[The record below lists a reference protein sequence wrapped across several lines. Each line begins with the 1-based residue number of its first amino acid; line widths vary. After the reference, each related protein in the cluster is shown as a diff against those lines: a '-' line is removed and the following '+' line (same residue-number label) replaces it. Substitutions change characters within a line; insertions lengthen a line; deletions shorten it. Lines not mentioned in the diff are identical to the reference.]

1 MREVSSRNNGF
12 YLSRVV
18 CSGDVALQQSNL
30 VFRLITAMLL
40 PLGVIWLNSVLVVN
54 SPVLEYLTISN
65 GDPPLIIIFLSY
77 CALIIIFNC
86 LKFRSR
92 P

>member
-18 CSGDVALQQSNL
+18 CSGDVALQQSYL

-54 SPVLEYLTISN
+54 SPVLEFLTISN
-65 GDPPLIIIFLSY
+65 GDTPLIIIF
-77 CALIIIFNC
+77 
-86 LKFRSR
+86 
-92 P
+92 

>member
-18 CSGDVALQQSNL
+18 CSGDVALQQSYL
-30 VFRLITAMLL
+30 AFRLITAMLL
-40 PLGVIWLNSVLVVN
+40 PLGAIWLNSVLVVS
-54 SPVLEYLTISN
+54 SPVLKFMTISN
-65 GDPPLIIIFLSY
+65 GDTP
-77 CALIIIFNC
+77 LIIIFNC

>member
-18 CSGDVALQQSNL
+18 CSGDVALQQSHL

-54 SPVLEYLTISN
+54 SPVLEFLTISN
-65 GDPPLIIIFLSY
+65 GDTPLIVIF
-77 CALIIIFNC
+77 
-86 LKFRSR
+86 
-92 P
+92 

>member
-1 MREVSSRNNGF
+1 MRKVSSRNNRF

-18 CSGDVALQQSNL
+18 CSGDVVLEQSYL

-54 SPVLEYLTISN
+54 SPVLEFLTISN
-65 GDPPLIIIFLSY
+65 GDTPLIIIF
-77 CALIIIFNC
+77 
-86 LKFRSR
+86 KFARINYNF
-92 P
+92 